1 MWKSITQRLEL
12 CGNRITLCE
21 VKAVPNGIPVQRA
34 VPRASV
40 AHKYLEK
47 CTWGARLVFID

>member
-21 VKAVPNGIPVQRA
+21 VKALPNGIPVQRP
-34 VPRASV
+34 VPRANV

-47 CTWGARLVFID
+47 CTQGARLVFID